1 MYSSGQLAR
10 AMSRPAK
17 VQMGAAK
24 NLLRYL
30 AGTTDFTVVYKKGS
44 FKLTALSDSNWGK
57 NPGNGKS
64 TSCYVIMLS
73 RAPVS
78 FKPGVQSLTAMST
91 MEAEITESF
100 ASTLGAV
107 S

>member
-64 TSCYVIMLS
+64 TSCYVIN
-73 RAPVS
+73 V
-78 FKPGVQSLTAMST
+78 VQGSGELQVRSS
-91 MEAEITESF
+91 ESD
-100 ASTLGAV
+100 GNV
-107 S
+107 HDGG